1 MFSADCERRV
11 GSGAQFSCH
20 LPSKLSPWT
29 LDSLTSLDFSVQRIS
44 CTLELPQSTDACV
57 REGTGTELWGKEGEG
72 EGMRITEY
80 SWKDCTSS
88 QFNFIKFNKYVR
100 PGVSDTVR
108 CTLVFNHLTVLAW
121 ANLKSQILF
130 ERL

>member
-1 MFSADCERRV
+1 MFSVACEHRV
-11 GSGAQFSCH
+11 GNGAQISCH
-20 LPSKLSPWT
+20 LPSKLSPLT
-29 LDSLTSLDFSVQRIS
+29 LDSLTSLDFSVQRIY

-57 REGTGTELWGKEGEG
+57 RGGTGTELWGKEGEG

-80 SWKDCTSS
+80 SWKDGTNS
-88 QFNFIKFNKYVR
+88 QFNFIKFNKYIR
-100 PGVSDTVR
+100 PGVSNTVR

-121 ANLKSQILF
+121 ANLKSQMLF